1 MKKFFVSFLVLFLAV
16 CFFAAGDDGI
26 GLSVGLEFGIENANK
41 ANDEELKPYLM
52 PLLIYEN
59 SFLED
64 TLDLYAELNYTFGFS
79 KEPNDD
85 SNEVF
90 PQSVYLDLM
99 IGYNLGLGSASTLS
113 FILENE
119 FDEIIISPKLDES
132 NALTGIFTPALKFNQ
147 NLNFGDLFVQIDA
160 PITYVQYD
168 KEADTAVGLDFT
180 VGWNSTF
187 GLGIEA
193 KILTSLVPGDNAGYS
208 GLEAIISCQTGPI
221 YFEVETI
228 IPKEIGDEGITITP
242 QFDYSFRAFTF
253 YANCEFSAIGLSGG
267 NAIISPALGVKYS
280 F

>member
-1 MKKFFVSFLVLFLAV
+1 L
-16 CFFAAGDDGI
+16 AAGDEGI
-26 GLSVGLEFGIENANK
+26 GLSAGLEFGIENVSK
-41 ANDEELKPYLM
+41 ANNEELKPYLM

-59 SFLED
+59 SFLDD
-64 TLDLYAELNYTFGFS
+64 TLDLYAELNYTFGCS

-85 SNEVF
+85 GNKVF

-99 IGYNLGLGSASTLS
+99 MGYNLGMGSASTLS

-119 FDEIIISPKLDES
+119 FDEIIISPRLDAE
-132 NALTGIFTPALKFNQ
+132 NALTGIFTPSVKFNQ
-147 NLNFGDLFVQIDA
+147 NFNFGDLFAQVGA
-160 PITYVQYD
+160 PITYIQYD
-168 KEADTAVGLDFT
+168 KDADTAVGLDFT
-180 VGWNSTF
+180 LGWNSAF

-193 KILTSLVPGDNAGYS
+193 KILTLLVPGDNAGYS
-208 GLEAIISCQTGPI
+208 GLETTISYENGPV

-253 YANCEFSAIGLSGG
+253 YANCEFSAIGLNGG
-267 NAIISPALGVKYS
+267 DVVISPALGVKYS